1 VDVEEDVVEEL
12 VEVVGGDDA
21 GLEQAAA
28 PSDTIPAANR
38 PDTIRRA
45 PRIQGTPNLGT
56 RQDCS
61 LRIRQ

>member
-1 VDVEEDVVEEL
+1 VDVEDVDEEL
-12 VEVVGGDDA
+12 VEVDGGDDA

-28 PSDTIPAANR
+28 PSDKIPAANR
-38 PDTIRRA
+38 LDTSLRA

-56 RQDCS
+56 RPDCS